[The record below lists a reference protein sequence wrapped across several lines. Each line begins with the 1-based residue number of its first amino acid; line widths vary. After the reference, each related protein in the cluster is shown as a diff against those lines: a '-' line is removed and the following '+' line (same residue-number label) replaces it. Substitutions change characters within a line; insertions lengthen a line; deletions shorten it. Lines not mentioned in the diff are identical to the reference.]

1 MLNSYSKMK
10 KRNQKPETKYV
21 SAEKIQKYLMEL
33 SEVFSDCK
41 RVRAQKCEDG
51 VKILSNGGY
60 LQISIDNTQKGG
72 GV

>member
-41 RVRAQKCEDG
+41 DG

-60 LQISIDNTQKGG
+60 LQISIVNTQKGG
-72 GV
+72 GL